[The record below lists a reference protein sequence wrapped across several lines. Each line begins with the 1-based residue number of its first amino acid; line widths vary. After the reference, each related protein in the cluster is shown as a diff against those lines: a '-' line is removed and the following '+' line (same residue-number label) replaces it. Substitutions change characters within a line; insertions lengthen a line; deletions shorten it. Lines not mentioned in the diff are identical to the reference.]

1 MSSISSLPPF
11 MVRGVVDWCV
21 TVSSLG
27 DDDIVLVR
35 LVLIMVTEYDLY
47 LGGAALRPCDED
59 TVAFGVAALRSWCL
73 QPWRVRYPFIPFRTR
88 NSEPNSFTK
97 GFVDYGFVTYGS
109 LNLVSVGFT
118 TEPNNKHLHMVSSY
132 GSPVANMFKG
142 SPRIGSSGF
151 GGLHQTLN
159 CSSSLQE
166 GIKVMVICLRR
177 ISYSKLPKLKLMVG
191 PRSAARRLVDVVV
204 VDGGMGA

>member
-35 LVLIMVTEYDLY
+35 LVLIMVTEYDPY
-47 LGGAALRPCDED
+47 LGGAALRPCCLQPGRVEYPFILSHTRDED

-73 QPWRVRYPFIPFRTR
+73 QPWRVRYPFIPFRTH

-109 LNLVSVGFT
+109 
-118 TEPNNKHLHMVSSY
+118 
-132 GSPVANMFKG
+132 
-142 SPRIGSSGF
+142 
-151 GGLHQTLN
+151 
-159 CSSSLQE
+159 
-166 GIKVMVICLRR
+166 
-177 ISYSKLPKLKLMVG
+177 
-191 PRSAARRLVDVVV
+191 
-204 VDGGMGA
+204 